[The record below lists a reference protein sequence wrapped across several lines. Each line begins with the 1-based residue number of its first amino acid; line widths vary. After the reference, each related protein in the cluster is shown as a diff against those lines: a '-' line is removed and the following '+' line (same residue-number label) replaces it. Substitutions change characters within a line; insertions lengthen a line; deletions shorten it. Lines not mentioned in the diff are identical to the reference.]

1 MGVIC
6 NSCYRDNNTH
16 RIIQQKNKEINTD
29 DNCYQCKAEII
40 KRPDIGYEDF
50 VIKINA
56 QHIGNHS
63 CDEQILFI
71 IFNYPVNFVNCS
83 NGNLISSNNTTR
95 IKVKLVY
102 HNNPND
108 NIEISDFHIK
118 CAQND
123 LEIVNCTINDN
134 H

>member
-6 NSCYRDNNTH
+6 NNCMRNNS
-16 RIIQQKNKEINTD
+16 QQRAINHKNKEINTD
-29 DNCYQCKAEII
+29 DSCYKCKASFIQKPEIG
-40 KRPDIGYEDF
+40 RDDF

-56 QHIGNHS
+56 QHHGNHA

-71 IFNYPVNFVNCS
+71 IFNYPVTFIKCS

-95 IKVKLVY
+95 IKVKLTY

-108 NIEISDFHIK
+108 NIEISDFIIK

-123 LEIVNCTINDN
+123 LEIVSCSINDD